1 MAFHSVIIGGSSRS
15 GKTWLANNLDV
26 TQLNGLN
33 LDFEL
38 LLNVYYFYLWPKA
51 KFKREKIL
59 LEYINRPRAINP
71 EKTKF
76 SSPANYL
83 TKKQIENIT
92 SISAEFDN
100 ILSSI
105 NNILDYICLI
115 NKKKFWVGADYNA
128 EHLYSKYKYYIPKLK
143 LITCIRNP
151 KEVICASLYWRT
163 YPDKINNINKE
174 IRKRIFLWKS
184 SFIFFKKPSLD
195 ILVLNMNKLTSN
207 NFLEIEKLNRF
218 LASNQSATFQSINIK
233 NNFKFWFYEKCE
245 KFFSPLGS
253 FENLLTKKHL
263 SIIDKET
270 KLLWLNFINNN
281 TNSFFFLEVFS
292 IRLYLYLFYQL
303 RFLKINF
310 NIYLKFK
317 KLFKYL

>member
-1 MAFHSVIIGGSSRS
+1 
-15 GKTWLANNLDV
+15 
-26 TQLNGLN
+26 
-33 LDFEL
+33 
-38 LLNVYYFYLWPKA
+38 
-51 KFKREKIL
+51 
-59 LEYINRPRAINP
+59 
-71 EKTKF
+71 
-76 SSPANYL
+76 
-83 TKKQIENIT
+83 
-92 SISAEFDN
+92 
-100 ILSSI
+100 
-105 NNILDYICLI
+105 
-115 NKKKFWVGADYNA
+115 
-128 EHLYSKYKYYIPKLK
+128 
-143 LITCIRNP
+143 
-151 KEVICASLYWRT
+151 
-163 YPDKINNINKE
+163 
-174 IRKRIFLWKS
+174 
-184 SFIFFKKPSLD
+184 
-195 ILVLNMNKLTSN
+195 MNKLTSN